1 MYSNFSQMLSIV
13 QKHHIDCLISFM
25 LKHIFST
32 WKMTFDYWTA
42 RSQAVRCP
50 WWCQVIWS
58 NTQRLSSSQTFV
70 ITIELHL
77 SDCTNGIR
85 PAKFITKTIPQGIYC
100 PRSIIK
106 GSFTPAFISF
116 WMKHFATFPV
126 SFPILSSAYSCIVCL
141 HQAAPQKPSLTLW
154 GLVFGLIYRHQSLFV
169 WMSYGL
175 TLLVC
180 SFCGD
185 YKDLY
190 SDWEASSTLSQ
201 SLLCS
206 KQTLKRWFFTQ
217 QAPPSPNNP
226 AYPPQL

>member
-1 MYSNFSQMLSIV
+1 MIAQ
-13 QKHHIDCLISFM
+13 
-25 LKHIFST
+25 
-32 WKMTFDYWTA
+32 
-42 RSQAVRCP
+42 
-50 WWCQVIWS
+50 
-58 NTQRLSSSQTFV
+58 
-70 ITIELHL
+70 IT
-77 SDCTNGIR
+77 SGANAIR
-85 PAKFITKTIPQGIYC
+85 PAKFITKTIPQGIYS

-116 WMKHFATFPV
+116 RMKHFATFPV

-190 SDWEASSTLSQ
+190 SDWEASSTLSHSHFFVRSKLWRGGSLHSKHPDLPITPLTPHNCKPANPSGPPWHLNKVKQ
-201 SLLCS
+201 KVLWPKQGFYCWTWNMYLSLLFIVCI
-206 KQTLKRWFFTQ
+206 FFW
-217 QAPPSPNNP
+217 NNASENP
-226 AYPPQL
+226 HFLCL